1 MAYGVAAQASPGLRS
16 MKQLE
21 VLLFPVDRMPVGP
34 SLLPCF
40 SLGFLVRLYRLVF
53 LSGARSYDS
62 QAHAQEHSFIIRPKV
77 SLVPSFSASPF
88 IICHIDTLVMTF
100 RWAKNFIIIL
110 ISSVVDKSAWLCK
123 EKLCFKYSGGVG

>member
-1 MAYGVAAQASPGLRS
+1 MIV
-16 MKQLE
+16 K
-21 VLLFPVDRMPVGP
+21 
-34 SLLPCF
+34 
-40 SLGFLVRLYRLVF
+40 LY
-53 LSGARSYDS
+53 
-62 QAHAQEHSFIIRPKV
+62 AQEHSLMIRPKV

-100 RWAKNFIIIL
+100 RLAMNFAKIL